1 MYRTDFWTLR
11 ERERERVGLFGRM
24 ALKHVFYHVRDELPV
39 YVQYRMQDAWG
50 WCTGKIQRDDL
61 GWEGG
66 SGLGTHVHPWL
77 IHVNVWQNQ
86 CSIVKQNKVK
96 IKV

>member
-1 MYRTDFWTLR
+1 MR
-11 ERERERVGLFGRM
+11 GFGRM
-24 ALKHVFYHVRDELPV
+24 ALKHVYYHARNESPV

-77 IHVNVWQNQ
+77 IHVDVWKNQ
-86 CSIVKQNKVK
+86 YSIAKQNKVK
-96 IKV
+96 IKFKK